1 MGIGIGDFHKLHAL
15 AHEHDF
21 CHQPTEGEEPH
32 WRWKPGQSGNP
43 VGRKKG
49 SKNRATLLAE
59 AMLADK
65 TGAIVEK
72 TIGEALAGDKAALR
86 ACFNRVAPTGRG
98 RQIRVDLP
106 EDTTP
111 ESLDGAM
118 DATQRAFLAGEISAE
133 EALAVAAWVKARR
146 ADENEKLLLEERR
159 LRIEELRLRAEER
172 RMRIKV
178 MRDRYSRIF
187 EDEEEPV
194 EEEEDVAEDGAAEE
208 GGRGTGGDP
217 RPRAAGLDRGHRP
230 RPCRALRRDCR
241 STAESVYRRPH
252 CRRRRSAIGDLVPR
266 IRATR
271 PGAASPSRAIARA
284 PPSPALRERDRG

>member
-15 AHEHDF
+15 AHEHDY
-21 CHQPTEGEEPH
+21 CHQPTEGEKPH
-32 WRWKPGQSGNP
+32 WQWKPGQSGNP
-43 VGRKKG
+43 AGRKKG

-106 EDTTP
+106 EDTAP
-111 ESLDGAM
+111 ESLDAAM

-172 RMRIKV
+172 RMRIEV

-187 EDEEEPV
+187 EDDEEPV
-194 EEEEDVAEDGAAEE
+194 EEEEEEVAEDGAAEE
-208 GGRGTGGDP
+208 GPEVPAELLARARRVWIAATAADRAALFGETADQLQNHSRPSSPPPAEPGEAGRG
-217 RPRAAGLDRGHRP
+217 
-230 RPCRALRRDCR
+230 
-241 STAESVYRRPH
+241 
-252 CRRRRSAIGDLVPR
+252 
-266 IRATR
+266 
-271 PGAASPSRAIARA
+271 A
-284 PPSPALRERDRG
+284 P

>member
-1 MGIGIGDFHKLHAL
+1 MGIGIGDFHAMHAR
-15 AHEHDF
+15 AHQHDF
-21 CHQPTEGEEPH
+21 CHQPTEGELQH
-32 WRWKPGQSGNP
+32 WQWKPGQSGNP
-43 VGRKKG
+43 AGRKKG

-106 EDTTP
+106 EETTP

-133 EALAVAAWVKARR
+133 EALAVAAWVRARR
-146 ADENEKLLLEERR
+146 ADEHEKLLIEERR

-172 RMRIKV
+172 RMRIEV

-187 EDEEEPV
+187 EDDAEEAV
-194 EEEEDVAEDGAAEE
+194 EEEEEEVAEDGAAAEGPEVPAELLARARRVWVEATAPDRAALFGETADRLQNQSRPSSPPPAEPAE
-208 GGRGTGGDP
+208 GG
-217 RPRAAGLDRGHRP
+217 
-230 RPCRALRRDCR
+230 
-241 STAESVYRRPH
+241 
-252 CRRRRSAIGDLVPR
+252 
-266 IRATR
+266 TR
-271 PGAASPSRAIARA
+271 
-284 PPSPALRERDRG
+284 